1 MERLKQHR
9 VPKTDE
15 HIVAWR
21 DLVVTLKLM
30 NTLGRK
36 VQKFVP
42 LKKKTVR
49 MYTCGP
55 TVWDYAHIGNF
66 RTYVF
71 QDVLR
76 RYLEYK
82 GYRVFQVTNITDVD
96 DKTIR
101 QSRAEGVTLR
111 EYTKRYEEAYFADIA
126 ALNIQKAERYP
137 RATEHISEMVALVR
151 RLMRR
156 GVAYQ
161 AEGSVYF
168 DISKFKRYGK
178 LSGTPLSELKPGAR
192 VDSDEYSKDE
202 ARDFVLWKGWRP
214 EDGDVFWETPIGR
227 GRPGWHIECSTMSM
241 KYLGNTFDIHSGG
254 EDLIFPHHENEIAQ
268 SEAATGKPFVK
279 YWLHSGMLQVDGR
292 KMAKSLGNFLTLRDL
307 LSKGHDPLAVRY
319 LLMSAHYR
327 AQLNFTQA
335 ALSDAEKAIES
346 LRAAL
351 QRLKNINAM
360 SRIKNVELRK
370 VLSAEKR
377 EFETAM
383 DDDLNSPRALA
394 ALHRIARAVN
404 RALDESKVSGE
415 DATAVRRTISK
426 LDKVLGIFAEE
437 VMHEPLPR
445 EAQLLIRRRDIAR
458 ACKDWATADR
468 LREQLLAM
476 GIIIEDTPAG
486 TVWKR
491 KPRQPS

>member
-1 MERLKQHR
+1 M
-9 VPKTDE
+9 
-15 HIVAWR
+15 
-21 DLVVTLKLM
+21 TLKVM
-30 NTLGRK
+30 NTLGRR
-36 VQKFVP
+36 VQRFVP
-42 LKKKTVR
+42 LKKKRVR
-49 MYTCGP
+49 LYTCGP

-76 RYLEYK
+76 RYLRYK

-111 EYTKRYEEAYFADIA
+111 DYTRRYEEAYFADIA

-137 RATEHISEMVALVR
+137 RATEHIKEMVALVR

-168 DISKFKRYGK
+168 DISKFKKYGK
-178 LSGTPLSELKPGAR
+178 LSRARPSELKAGAR

-214 EDGDVFWETPIGR
+214 EDGDVFWETPIGK
-227 GRPGWHIECSTMSM
+227 GRPGWHIECSAMSM
-241 KYLGNTFDIHSGG
+241 KYLGTTFDVHSGG

-268 SEAATGKPFVK
+268 SEAATGKPFVRF
-279 YWLHSGMLQVDGR
+279 WLHSGMLQVQGR

-319 LLMSAHYR
+319 LLLSAHYR
-327 AQLNFTQA
+327 AQLNFSEEGLA
-335 ALSDAEKAIES
+335 DGEKALEA
-346 LRAAL
+346 LRATL
-351 QRLKNINAM
+351 QRLRIVEASGRGRNA
-360 SRIKNVELRK
+360 ELRK
-370 VLSAEKR
+370 VLSREEQ
-377 EFETAM
+377 EFERAM
-383 DDDLNSPRALA
+383 DDDLNTPGALA

-404 RALDESKVSGE
+404 RAIDQGRVSVE
-415 DATAVRRTISK
+415 DAAVVSQTISK
-426 LDKVLGIFAEE
+426 LDRVLGIFVDQAEP
-437 VMHEPLPR
+437 VSLPP
-445 EAQLLIRRRDIAR
+445 EAELLIRQRDEAR
-458 ACKDWATADR
+458 AKKDWVTADK
-468 LREQLLAM
+468 LREQLSAM
-476 GIIIEDTPAG
+476 GITIEDTPTG

-491 KPRQPS
+491 RSR